1 MFPQRLI
8 INMDYTKK
16 QNKKKKAL
24 VVFPCFC
31 CCRILRKNPSNV
43 LSSRLLQPQLVP
55 PSDTPTL
62 STPHM
67 GTSVEKKTGEELRS
81 SEASLDRLYRQKLVT
96 VFLLFF
102 LLERHSWKKK
112 SVKGVKNMS
121 RLWHWWWVLLFLH
134 EKQQLVVK
142 KRKGCCGYMAFSN
155 ATYTILVLNSINSP
169 AD

>member
-1 MFPQRLI
+1 MFPQRII

-16 QNKKKKAL
+16 QNKKKAL

-43 LSSRLLQPQLVP
+43 LSSRLLPPQLVP

-62 STPHM
+62 SAPHM

-102 LLERHSWKKK
+102 CLSGTVEKKK
-112 SVKGVKNMS
+112 ECEGS
-121 RLWHWWWVLLFLH
+121 
-134 EKQQLVVK
+134 EKYVQIVTLVM
-142 KRKGCCGYMAFSN
+142 GLAF
-155 ATYTILVLNSINSP
+155 P
-169 AD
+169 A